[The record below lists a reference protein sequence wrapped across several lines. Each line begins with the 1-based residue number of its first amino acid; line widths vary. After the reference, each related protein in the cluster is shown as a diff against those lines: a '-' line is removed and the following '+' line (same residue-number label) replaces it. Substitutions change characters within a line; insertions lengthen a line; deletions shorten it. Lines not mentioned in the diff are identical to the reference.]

1 MTPAEAKI
9 RIHMQEGRDRMID
22 IEIGRALG
30 WRVSRDEYWNWR
42 GQDPKTGAPIYD
54 PPGDEWCIRR
64 DGRSDIPCNEALP
77 NFTAMPKRDA
87 IAVVESAVTATQ
99 RPTQRDDDAG

>member
-9 RIHMQEGRDRMID
+9 KIRLSTGRDRATD

-30 WRVSRDEYWNWR
+30 WRVSRDEWWNWR
-42 GQDPKTGAPIYD
+42 GQDPETGAPIYD

-64 DGRSDIPCNEALP
+64 DGRLDTPCNEALP
-77 NFTAMPKRDA
+77 DFTSMPKPEA
-87 IAVVESAVTATQ
+87 TAST
-99 RPTQRDDDAG
+99 RYVF